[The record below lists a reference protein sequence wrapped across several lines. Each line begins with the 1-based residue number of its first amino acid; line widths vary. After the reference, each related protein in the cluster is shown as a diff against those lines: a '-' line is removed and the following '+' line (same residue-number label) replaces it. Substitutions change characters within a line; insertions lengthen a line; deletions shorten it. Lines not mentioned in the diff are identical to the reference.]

1 MKKIIIL
8 AVCLMAAVPCFAQW
22 DIKTFDRIGKN
33 AIIQILGVPE
43 PEMKYGGFMD
53 DVIVVDYMYSTQYP
67 GTVFILDEGTL
78 ELVGFNTDSPAFC
91 VLSDYVPGG
100 FRVGDSFEK
109 LQNFDFVHSAYGKNR
124 SGNALNLYDSSSE
137 RDYYVA
143 YDLERKFFFFSVK
156 NGVIIGIDMG
166 TLSDD
171 AALYLNCDMTNSPW

>member
-43 PEMKYGGFMD
+43 SDNKLGGEMDGQ
-53 DVIVVDYMYSTQYP
+53 ITVDYYYSSQFP
-67 GTVFILDEGTL
+67 GTLFVLDEDTN
-78 ELVGFNTDSPAFC
+78 ELLACKTKSTALC
-91 VLSDYVPGG
+91 VLSDLVPGG
-100 FRVGDSFEK
+100 FKVGDSFEK

-171 AALYLNCDMTNSPW
+171 AALYLNCDMTSSPW